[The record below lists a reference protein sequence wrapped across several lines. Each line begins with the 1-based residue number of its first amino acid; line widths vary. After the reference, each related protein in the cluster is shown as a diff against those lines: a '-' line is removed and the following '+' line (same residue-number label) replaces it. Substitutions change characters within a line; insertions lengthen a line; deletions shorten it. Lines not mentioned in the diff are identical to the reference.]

1 MLTRRE
7 DKIITRI
14 AFDRDRPRNLELGL
28 AVAHKILE
36 TAQVL
41 ELSMGLGLWTKAS
54 QIDFQYSC
62 YSHLLLLKIQ
72 VI

>member
-41 ELSMGLGLWTKAS
+41 GLLWDLDFGLKL
-54 QIDFQYSC
+54 D
-62 YSHLLLLKIQ
+62 K
-72 VI
+72 